1 VCNLKAKKNRLAKR
15 DESFKA
21 SVNEVCARLQLLL
34 EESVQKNLTE
44 NMLFSGGVDPRARPF
59 VEMKMTDVSITHD
72 ARKTEK

>member
-1 VCNLKAKKNRLAKR
+1 MKARKNRLIKR
-15 DESFKA
+15 DESVKA
-21 SVNEVCARLQLLL
+21 PVNEVCARLQLLL

-44 NMLFSGGVDPRARPF
+44 NMLFSGGVDPCARPF

>member
-1 VCNLKAKKNRLAKR
+1 
-15 DESFKA
+15 
-21 SVNEVCARLQLLL
+21 LL